1 MNKTR
6 FVPVS
11 LVVGDDLDL
20 AVLEDPHA
28 GVGGPQVDTD
38 GGLLGHFD
46 DVLIVDRECE
56 VVQPLEAGFDG
67 RMRQGGDATRERGE
81 SRSGRGEKPIEAG
94 NSSWGELSGNSRG
107 HENKFQ
113 FVKNKLAAK
122 II

>member
-56 VVQPLEAGFDG
+56 VVQPLEAGFGG
-67 RMRQGGDATRERGE
+67 RMRRGRDAREGE
-81 SRSGRGEKPIEAG
+81 SHALEGGRSR
-94 NSSWGELSGNSRG
+94 
-107 HENKFQ
+107 
-113 FVKNKLAAK
+113 
-122 II
+122 

>member
-1 MNKTR
+1 MTR

-67 RMRQGGDATRERGE
+67 RMRRGRDAREGE
-81 SRSGRGEKPIEAG
+81 SHALEGGRSRWKQETRRG
-94 NSSWGELSGNSRG
+94 
-107 HENKFQ
+107 
-113 FVKNKLAAK
+113 
-122 II
+122 